1 VLPPNHS
8 SLTAALAGLGRVL
21 VDRNETTAA
30 LPLLQRAVEIGS
42 ASLPP
47 ESPALAMAKISLA
60 NALARLH
67 RYDQAE
73 SLLRDSYQIVID
85 TQARNSAVARQA
97 RQTKEAIEKSA
108 Y

>member
-1 VLPPNHS
+1 
-8 SLTAALAGLGRVL
+8 
-21 VDRNETTAA
+21 
-30 LPLLQRAVEIGS
+30 
-42 ASLPP
+42 
-47 ESPALAMAKISLA
+47 MAKISLA
-60 NALARLH
+60 NALASLH